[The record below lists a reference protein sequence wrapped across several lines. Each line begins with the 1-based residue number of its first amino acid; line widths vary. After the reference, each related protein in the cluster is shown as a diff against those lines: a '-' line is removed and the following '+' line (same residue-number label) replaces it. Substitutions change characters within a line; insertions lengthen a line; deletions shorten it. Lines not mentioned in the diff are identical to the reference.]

1 MEDLQKML
9 KARNSAFEEKTL
21 EIFKLINTTLV
32 CVTTFL
38 SDIDPL
44 CGAGTFTWEDA
55 NIVDDLLVVMGSVD
69 YAPGTTFESD
79 GNEITITEENLEY
92 FQRVVHMN
100 IPLELA
106 TTNDEDAIMDFL
118 YTMHEEKSME
128 EFSETIDNSNPVAT
142 EFDLTQLSD
151 KQLQSLK
158 FYNMKAAVK

>member
-9 KARNSAFEEKTL
+9 KARDSAFEEKTL

-44 CGAGTFTWEDA
+44 CDAGTFTWEDA

-69 YAPGTTFESD
+69 YTPGTTFESD

-92 FQRVVHMN
+92 FRRVVHMN
-100 IPLELA
+100 VPLELA
-106 TTNDEDAIMDFL
+106 TTNDEDAIMEFL
-118 YTMHEEKSME
+118 YTMHEEKSAE
-128 EFSETIDNSNPVAT
+128 EFSETIDKFIPSAT
-142 EFDLTQLSD
+142 EFDLTQLTD
-151 KQLQSLK
+151 EQLQSLK
-158 FYNMKAAVK
+158 FYNMKARS